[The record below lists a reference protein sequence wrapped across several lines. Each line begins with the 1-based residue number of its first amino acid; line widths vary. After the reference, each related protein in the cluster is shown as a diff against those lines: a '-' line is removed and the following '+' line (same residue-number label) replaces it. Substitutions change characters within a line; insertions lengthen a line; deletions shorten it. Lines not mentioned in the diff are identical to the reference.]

1 MSGNSVISDT
11 NTLIYLL
18 DDTQTYSTSAEQ
30 KLDGKQVWISVITEL
45 EQFGKKGLRQNEL
58 KAIEKLVNS
67 CFVVDLNTNIKNI
80 TKQLMQSVKIK
91 LPDAIIA
98 STSLYLNFPLVTAD
112 TGFQNI
118 PQLDLLFLEENDSS
132 K

>member
-45 EQFGKKGLRQNEL
+45 ELFGKKGLRQNEL

-112 TGFQNI
+112 TDFKT
-118 PQLDLLFLEENDSS
+118 FLN
-132 K
+132 

>member
-1 MSGNSVISDT
+1 
-11 NTLIYLL
+11 
-18 DDTQTYSTSAEQ
+18 
-30 KLDGKQVWISVITEL
+30 
-45 EQFGKKGLRQNEL
+45 
-58 KAIEKLVNS
+58 
-67 CFVVDLNTNIKNI
+67 
-80 TKQLMQSVKIK
+80 MQSIKIK

>member
-45 EQFGKKGLRQNEL
+45 ELFGKKGLRQNEL

-98 STSLYLNFPLVTAD
+98 STSLYLNIPLVTAD

-118 PQLDLLFLEENDSS
+118 PQLELLLLEENDNF